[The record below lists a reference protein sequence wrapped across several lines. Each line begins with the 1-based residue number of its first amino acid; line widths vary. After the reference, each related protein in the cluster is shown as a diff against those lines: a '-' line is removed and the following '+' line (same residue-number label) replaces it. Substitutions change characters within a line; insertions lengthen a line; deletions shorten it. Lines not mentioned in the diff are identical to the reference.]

1 MRIAVVQNSVS
12 AAPLAATG
20 SDLIFSSVDLVPEG
34 YEALGQV
41 AVLRGDAVFDLKS
54 LESMARRNVDVLVLA
69 PGSES
74 DLQAEAV
81 LEFAIKLSDAVA
93 GLVLIVE
100 DDGADP
106 GQPGHGTSA
115 IVMLGEVLA
124 EAMGGSEVLTADI
137 DLPVAQPMPHDPVP
151 ALPTILEQRLAHHEG
166 RHLHTE
172 YPSDS

>member
-1 MRIAVVQNSVS
+1 MRIAVVQTAGAVPLS
-12 AAPLAATG
+12 APPDAELV
-20 SDLIFSSVDLVPEG
+20 FSHSDLVPAG
-34 YEALGQV
+34 YEALGEV
-41 AVLRGDAVFDLKS
+41 AVLLGDAAFDLTG
-54 LESMARRNVDVLVLA
+54 LTSMAHRNVDVLVLA

-74 DLQAEAV
+74 DIQAEAV

-106 GQPGHGTSA
+106 GQPGHGGSA

-124 EAMGGSEVLTADI
+124 EAMGGPEVLTAEI
-137 DLPVAQPMPHDPVP
+137 GLPVAQPMPRDPVP
-151 ALPTILEQRLAHHEG
+151 ALPTILEQRVAHHEG
-166 RHLHTE
+166 RRVHTE